1 MLQTFYEAC
10 SKIFDCRRGLKIRY
24 NNSLYKPGP
33 NEESPAS
40 VTLPALTKK
49 LKLIIT
55 LERLV
60 CLSKLLQPKI
70 FVLMNSEIAAKSSED
85 NHSLYARNFIRRL
98 VILFK
103 YNDVKYFVESISYP
117 YE

>member
-1 MLQTFYEAC
+1 
-10 SKIFDCRRGLKIRY
+10 
-24 NNSLYKPGP
+24 
-33 NEESPAS
+33 
-40 VTLPALTKK
+40 
-49 LKLIIT
+49 
-55 LERLV
+55 
-60 CLSKLLQPKI
+60 
-70 FVLMNSEIAAKSSED
+70 MNSEIAAKSSED